1 MAKMKMTKAKMM
13 PKELA
18 SAVSPMSS
26 KKSKKPMAAK
36 AKSKTAKKG
45 Y

>member
-1 MAKMKMTKAKMM
+1 MAKMTKAKKM
-13 PKELA
+13 PKESA
-18 SAVSPMSS
+18 STVSPMSS

-36 AKSKTAKKG
+36 TKTKVPFKG